1 MQTMRAV
8 QQSGGS
14 KKFTDREFPMSDG
27 DFNRIKELAKQRTGI
42 ELGDHKKEMIYSRI
56 VRRIRSLSQPD
67 FNHYLN
73 YLESNLESELT
84 NFINAITTN
93 LTSFYR
99 EPHHFDYLTSTA
111 LPEIMKKKAQRRLR
125 IWSAGCS
132 TGEEAYTLAI
142 TLNNALGK
150 SDWNAKILATDLDT
164 NVIQHGR
171 EGIYTQDRVGN
182 LDTNIVRRNFDEISG
197 GREPR
202 FKIKPHIQQLIT
214 FNRLNLLGDWPMK
227 GKFDVIFCRNVVIY
241 FSKDTQ
247 RKLFDRYADILEP
260 DGYLFIGHSET
271 LHGVTKRFSSIGKT
285 IYRKVN

>member
-8 QQSGGS
+8 KQNDGS

-73 YLESNLESELT
+73 YLESNLDSELT

-132 TGEEAYTLAI
+132 TGEEPYTI
-142 TLNNALGK
+142 ALIVVAGMAGV
-150 SDWNAKILATDLDT
+150 NYPAVQILATDVSNAALEAARRGVYGARSVRDVPKEYLDL
-164 NVIQHGR
+164 
-171 EGIYTQDRVGN
+171 Y
-182 LDTNIVRRNFDEISG
+182 F
-197 GREPR
+197 
-202 FKIKPHIQQLIT
+202 IK
-214 FNRLNLLGDWPMK
+214 K
-227 GKFDVIFCRNVVIY
+227 
-241 FSKDTQ
+241 
-247 RKLFDRYADILEP
+247 AP
-260 DGYLFIGHSET
+260 DLYIIMT
-271 LHGVTKRFSSIGKT
+271 
-285 IYRKVN
+285 